1 MMPASG
7 APEPRTLRAVSVAA
21 LNLTPTPEGGYTTT
35 PLSGNDALALT
46 GTDIANLLQRCGLL
60 KQPPGGAV
68 PITYVSL
75 TPVPGGNAVPQV
87 TSGYGPSAQAR
98 DALPG
103 TPASGYGNAG
113 FAGNLPQPRREAM
126 PSTAQCYGSSA
137 PWAKE
142 GRMPQ
147 YGPDANSSRGAYG
160 YSPYRDNGAVPSQ
173 YRRET
178 ASPTGYGGAYGNSSR
193 SPDGYNAF
201 PGTRRDQMPTTDYSS
216 YGQFDGNVT
225 IRPNSGNPPYSPA
238 FDDRLDPIDIDVERR
253 PANNG
258 SPKQYNVSVRG
269 MPRRTLAARR
279 MSCGAPATRSRRS
292 MSPPPRDRSPSPVPG
307 DEGEPAVGAGPGP
320 TSRRN
325 VVSSH
330 SRGRAAGRGS
340 GREQEMAR
348 EALDEAQGILATV
361 REQMETRDDFRQRM
375 GARDLERFKAA
386 VLQLERALDVQKT
399 QPNRRCRSPPVQ

>member
-1 MMPASG
+1 MVPASG
-7 APEPRTLRAVSVAA
+7 APEPRTVRAVSVAA

-46 GTDIANLLQRCGLL
+46 GTDIATLLQRCGLL
-60 KQPPGGAV
+60 NQPPGGCV

-87 TSGYGPSAQAR
+87 TSGYGPTAQAR
-98 DALPG
+98 DAVPRTPG
-103 TPASGYGNAG
+103 TGYGNAG
-113 FAGNLPQPRREAM
+113 FTGSLQQPRREAM
-126 PSTAQCYGSSA
+126 PSTA
-137 PWAKE
+137 PWATE

-147 YGPDANSSRGAYG
+147 YGPDASSSRGAYG
-160 YSPYRDNGAVPSQ
+160 YSPYRDTGAVASQ

-178 ASPTGYGGAYGNSSR
+178 ASPTGYGGGYGNSSR
-193 SPDGYNAF
+193 SPDGYNTF
-201 PGTRRDQMPTTDYSS
+201 PGTRREQMPTTHYSS

-225 IRPNSGNPPYSPA
+225 IRPTSGNRPYSPA
-238 FDDRLDPIDIDVERR
+238 FDDRLDPVDIDVERR

-269 MPRRTLAARR
+269 MPRRSLAARR

-292 MSPPPRDRSPSPVPG
+292 MSPTPRDRSPSPVPG
-307 DEGEPAVGAGPGP
+307 DEAEPAAGAGPGLTP
-320 TSRRN
+320 RRSVVTSR
-325 VVSSH
+325 
-330 SRGRAAGRGS
+330 SRGRAGARGS
-340 GREQEMAR
+340 EREQEMAR

-386 VLQLERALDVQKT
+386 VLQLERALDVQKNQ